1 MSGAASPV
9 RHMARTRAIGS
20 YTHGCLAG
28 GIALPID
35 GPGYEA
41 IRLQRRRIF
50 GHADMI
56 AYLRKLGEKTVAAG
70 LPRFRVGDVAQARG
84 GPAALWPSQP

>member
-1 MSGAASPV
+1 
-9 RHMARTRAIGS
+9 MARTRAIGS